1 MMTTLAMYTVSAA
14 LYAASPSDQGNPQAG
29 GSASDPAAPSGAQV
43 EEQGLGAGEPSD
55 PGQAMSQ
62 GRRPPT
68 RGDSTSKQGMSS
80 TSGGEVVPTNPA
92 ETGPTSESL
101 RQQESW
107 TAP

>member
-1 MMTTLAMYTVSAA
+1 MMTTLAMYAVSAA

-43 EEQGLGAGEPSD
+43 EEQGTGAGAASD

-68 RGDSTSKQGMSS
+68 RGDSSQRGLSS
-80 TSGGEVVPTNPA
+80 TPGGEVVPPEPA
-92 ETGPTSESL
+92 ETGPSSESL

>member
-1 MMTTLAMYTVSAA
+1 MMTTLAMYAVSAA

-29 GSASDPAAPSGAQV
+29 GSGSDPAAPSGAQV

-80 TSGGEVVPTNPA
+80 TSGEIVPTNPA

-101 RQQESW
+101 RQQETW